1 MMNIQGFYP
10 LTLLDFPGRL
20 ACEVFVG
27 GCNLRCPFCHN
38 ASLVLQPNENENKE
52 KEVWDLLQKRRGVLT
67 GVCISGGEPLL
78 QADLADF
85 VAKVRALG
93 YAVKLDTNG
102 ALPEKLGALLS
113 CGLLDYVAMDVKNAP
128 MGYAVATGGIGNFE
142 PFAESIRLLQESGVP
157 HEFRTTVVGG
167 IHTPQDVGEIA
178 AMLGDVLYYIQ
189 PFSDKGSVLNGGIC
203 RSVSDGVLA
212 EMLAAARQY
221 APRAEIRGRELK

>member
-38 ASLVLQPNENENKE
+38 APLVLQPKENPNKE
-52 KEVWDLLQKRRGVLT
+52 KEVFHLLEKRRGVLT

-78 QADLADF
+78 QADLSDF
-85 VAKVRALG
+85 IRRVRALG

-102 ALPEKLGALLS
+102 ALPERLRELLA
-113 CGLLDYVAMDVKNAP
+113 CGLLDYVAMDVKNSPA
-128 MGYAVATGGIGNFE
+128 GYALATGGTGDFA
-142 PFAESIRLLQESGVP
+142 PFAESIRLVRGSGVP

-167 IHTPQDVGEIA
+167 IHTPQDIGQIA
-178 AMLGDVLYYIQ
+178 AMLADEPYYIQ
-189 PFSDKGSVLNGGIC
+189 PFSDKGSVLDGSC
-203 RSVSDGVLA
+203 CHPLSDKELT
-212 EMLAAARQY
+212 EMLAAARLCN
-221 APRAEIRGRELK
+221 PRTEIRGVELK